1 MDIKAILQMDPKS
14 KCKIHYDGTEDWK
27 HCYFQF
33 KNESNSNIDPNKLPL
48 LDEEY
53 LNDTGEPLLNDDNQE
68 VYDPEQEIEYER
80 YHEIGYKQ
88 IYSSKNFIA
97 LMQKKLK
104 ELIDSGK
111 LSDESYDYELFEAL
125 DLHQGHG
132 RHCLDE
138 LFYEIGCKDAD
149 LEDESE
155 DDSLLWFTSSQL
167 DEEGGE
173 IHVEEIKN

>member
-14 KCKIHYDGTEDWK
+14 KQIHYDGTEDWK

-88 IYSSKNFIA
+88 IYSSKIYSFNA
-97 LMQKKLK
+97 EKLK

-132 RHCLDE
+132 RHCLMSFFMK
-138 LFYEIGCKDAD
+138 LVVRMLIWKMNRKMIPCYG
-149 LEDESE
+149 LPH
-155 DDSLLWFTSSQL
+155 L
-167 DEEGGE
+167 
-173 IHVEEIKN
+173 N

>member
-1 MDIKAILQMDPKS
+1 MKLAI
-14 KCKIHYDGTEDWK
+14 
-27 HCYFQF
+27 
-33 KNESNSNIDPNKLPL
+33 
-48 LDEEY
+48 
-53 LNDTGEPLLNDDNQE
+53 
-68 VYDPEQEIEYER
+68 
-80 YHEIGYKQ
+80 
-88 IYSSKNFIA
+88 
-97 LMQKKLK
+97 KLK